1 MRAGICINGAQND
14 FRSAVGND
22 ELSAQPFDPVGII
35 QQIQRHVHFA
45 IAAHPDFII
54 KSAIRVQIQRGH
66 IIAIVLC
73 PRLPP
78 SFRNVVFDAD
88 LRVNR
93 RHPDGNI
100 RGVVREY
107 RRLPIGR
114 FLIIAAARNFK
125 AHRARFRFAV
135 ADVGLQIAD
144 FPFVAQPGGAHVYAA
159 FDLQR
164 PPVVRGGGKRR
175 FALEIALRCAHSIP
189 SSIRCGQQI
198 RIAGFDRAS
207 VPAGFLTRRIRN
219 PNAVAHPHIV
229 PENARPALILNPIAD
244 CAEDFGREPLLRV
257 DIFNAKLFNAVD
269 GFRPL
274 GGMRLR
280 KARIV
285 PFEKFYRTVAF
296 EHPTDRQLFS
306 VVIGLLQRKRRRSV
320 GKLHRLTGILPVRHA
335 VQLFIIGLRAA
346 RVALGLHSGKG
357 RLK

>member
-1 MRAGICINGAQND
+1 M
-14 FRSAVGND
+14 
-22 ELSAQPFDPVGII
+22 
-35 QQIQRHVHFA
+35 
-45 IAAHPDFII
+45 
-54 KSAIRVQIQRGH
+54 
-66 IIAIVLC
+66 
-73 PRLPP
+73 
-78 SFRNVVFDAD
+78 
-88 LRVNR
+88 
-93 RHPDGNI
+93 
-100 RGVVREY
+100 VREY

-164 PPVVRGGGKRR
+164 LLIVRGGGKRR
-175 FALEIALRCAHSIP
+175 FALEIALRCANTIP

-198 RIAGFDRAS
+198 RNVGFDGAA
-207 VPAGFLTRRIRN
+207 VPAGFEARRIRN

-229 PENARPALILNPIAD
+229 PENARPVRIVDLVANRT
-244 CAEDFGREPLLRV
+244 EGFGREPLLRV

-280 KARIV
+280 KARIA
-285 PFEKFYRTVAF
+285 PFEKFYRAVAS
-296 EHPTDRQLFS
+296 ERPSERQLLS

-357 RLK
+357 GLKYSGRKADRGRHQNQYGGEHGDAPRVFEFAHIVLLSDRLKRALHAAFKACIHRRKRVVHPSVHGSIPPLIVLSKWFAPAAGGA

>member
-1 MRAGICINGAQND
+1 M
-14 FRSAVGND
+14 
-22 ELSAQPFDPVGII
+22 SAQPFDPVGII

-100 RGVVREY
+100 CGVVREY

-164 PPVVRGGGKRR
+164 LLIVRGGGKRR
-175 FALEIALRCAHSIP
+175 FAFKIALRCANTLP
-189 SSIRCGQQI
+189 SSIRCGLQA
-198 RIAGFDRAS
+198 RNVGFDGAA
-207 VPAGFLTRRIRN
+207 VPAGFVTRRIRN

-229 PENARPALILNPIAD
+229 PENARPVRIVDPVANRT
-244 CAEDFGREPLLRV
+244 EGFGREPLLRV

-280 KARIV
+280 KARIA
-285 PFEKFYRTVAF
+285 PFEKFYRAVAS
-296 EHPTDRQLFS
+296 EHPSERQLFS
-306 VVIGLLQRKRRRSV
+306 VVIGLLQRKLRRYA
-320 GKLHRLTGILPVRHA
+320 GKLYRLTGILPVRHA